1 MVRTPILAV
10 NLIPLLRNDFQ
21 QGYVPFKSE
30 IEFMTT
36 VSALP
41 YKVANLELAELGR
54 KEIEIAEIEMPGL
67 MALREKYGK
76 AQPLKGARIAG
87 CLHMTIQTAVLIET
101 LTALGAEVQWS
112 SCNIFST
119 QDHAAAAIAVTGV
132 PVYAW
137 KGMTAEEFDWCI
149 EQTVFF
155 PDGEVDRW
163 DIRIEEECLKILAL
177 YHPVANDLRRV
188 AVVMKIAAELE
199 RVADLAVSIA
209 ERSAG
214 IAEHGEFTMP
224 SRLSQMTE
232 EALSMLHDSIDAFVE
247 ENSVA
252 ARLICKRDELV
263 DKLNRELIEEVVTVM
278 KRQPELV
285 EPSLHL
291 FSVIRHVERVA
302 DHATNIAEDV
312 IYLVQ
317 GEIVRHRNRGDF
329 PLESHAVL
337 DGVATH

>member
-1 MVRTPILAV
+1 MTIHFVNEMEYLHRDILSMCSTVEELIHDAV
-10 NLIPLLRNDFQ
+10 DGLNHGR
-21 QGYVPFKSE
+21 S
-30 IEFMTT
+30 
-36 VSALP
+36 
-41 YKVANLELAELGR
+41 ELAQEVS
-54 KEIEIAEIEMPGL
+54 
-67 MALREKYGK
+67 LR
-76 AQPLKGARIAG
+76 
-87 CLHMTIQTAVLIET
+87 
-101 LTALGAEVQWS
+101 
-112 SCNIFST
+112 
-119 QDHAAAAIAVTGV
+119 
-132 PVYAW
+132 
-137 KGMTAEEFDWCI
+137 
-149 EQTVFF
+149 
-155 PDGEVDRW
+155 DGEVDRW

-285 EPSLHL
+285 EPSMHL

-312 IYLVQ
+312 VYLV
-317 GEIVRHRNRGDF
+317 EAAIIRHPRLHR
-329 PLESHAVL
+329 
-337 DGVATH
+337 

>member
-1 MVRTPILAV
+1 MTIHFVNEMEYLHRDILSMCSTVEELIHDAV
-10 NLIPLLRNDFQ
+10 DGLNHGR
-21 QGYVPFKSE
+21 S
-30 IEFMTT
+30 
-36 VSALP
+36 
-41 YKVANLELAELGR
+41 ELAQEVS
-54 KEIEIAEIEMPGL
+54 
-67 MALREKYGK
+67 LR
-76 AQPLKGARIAG
+76 
-87 CLHMTIQTAVLIET
+87 
-101 LTALGAEVQWS
+101 
-112 SCNIFST
+112 
-119 QDHAAAAIAVTGV
+119 
-132 PVYAW
+132 
-137 KGMTAEEFDWCI
+137 
-149 EQTVFF
+149 
-155 PDGEVDRW
+155 DGEVDRW

-302 DHATNIAEDV
+302 DHATNFAEDV
-312 IYLVQ
+312 VYLV
-317 GEIVRHRNRGDF
+317 EAAIIRTPRLHR
-329 PLESHAVL
+329 
-337 DGVATH
+337 